1 MLGSQE
7 DKSKEMPENS
17 KAVHL
22 STIRFDL
29 LSKICA
35 ALLALGLVL
44 APVLILFLANL
55 GRQKMAAVV
64 GAFDVVYLVGAAV
77 VMNLST
83 QDIFVYTVA
92 YASPALQILPFVD
105 SI

>member
-1 MLGSQE
+1 
-7 DKSKEMPENS
+7 MPENA

-22 STIRFDL
+22 SPMSFEV

-55 GRQKMAAVV
+55 GRQKMAVVV
-64 GAFDVVYLVGAAV
+64 GVFDVIYLFGAAL

-83 QDIFVYTVA
+83 QDIFVYLVA
-92 YASPALQILPFVD
+92 YEPPRLAHNVIR
-105 SI
+105 